1 MSFLWLALKD
11 TLLIA
16 KDRKAL
22 LTLILMPMLL
32 IAILGS
38 AFGTLMGDGE
48 VKIDKFTLG
57 IVNKDKGELG
67 DTIVQEVFAKG
78 LTEMVDVKEMSEGE
92 LYKMLREQKLP
103 VGLIIHEDFSTSV
116 MAGSETSVKLI
127 SIPSAALQSMIT
139 ENVVQQ
145 FSREAAVRMEGTK
158 LAVAAA
164 VANGAQIP
172 ANPGTDQVL
181 SGDAP
186 FELVKE
192 KAAGKEEVTVSS
204 FQYYA
209 AGMGVMFLLMTVT
222 IGVSAMIE
230 EKEQEVFKRLL
241 VSKLTHYE
249 YLGGKFLGILL
260 LSSLQMLAIIVGTRF
275 LFSVDWGS
283 SIPGVVVIGLSFVF
297 SASALGVMAGAFM
310 KTGKAFSTAGM
321 LGTQI
326 MAAVGGS
333 MVPLYV
339 FPDWVNNLVKVFP
352 NALALQSFLE
362 LMSGGSVR
370 DVLPGAVGLL
380 ALGAV
385 FLAIGLSRLAVER
398 RTMYA

>member
-1 MSFLWLALKD
+1 M
-11 TLLIA
+11 
-16 KDRKAL
+16 
-22 LTLILMPMLL
+22 
-32 IAILGS
+32 
-38 AFGTLMGDGE
+38 
-48 VKIDKFTLG
+48 
-57 IVNKDKGELG
+57 
-67 DTIVQEVFAKG
+67 Q
-78 LTEMVDVKEMSEGE
+78 
-92 LYKMLREQKLP
+92 
-103 VGLIIHEDFSTSV
+103 
-116 MAGSETSVKLI
+116 
-127 SIPSAALQSMIT
+127 PS
-139 ENVVQQ
+139 
-145 FSREAAVRMEGTK
+145 G
-158 LAVAAA
+158 
-164 VANGAQIP
+164 
-172 ANPGTDQVL
+172 
-181 SGDAP
+181 AP

-192 KAAGKEEVTVSS
+192 KAAGKEEGTVSS

-249 YLGGKFLGILL
+249 YLAGKFSGILL
-260 LSSLQMLAIIVGTRF
+260 LCTLQMLAIIIGTRF
-275 LFSVDWGS
+275 LFSVDWGD
-283 SIPGVVVIGLSFVF
+283 SIPGVILIGLSFVF

-362 LMSGGSVR
+362 LMSGGGLR
-370 DVLPGAVGLL
+370 DVLPGAAGLL
-380 ALGAV
+380 ALGAI

>member
-11 TLLIA
+11 TLMIA

-57 IVNKDKGELG
+57 IVNKDKGGLG
-67 DTIVQEVFAKG
+67 ETMVREVFAKG
-78 LTEMVDVKEMSEGE
+78 LPEMVKVKEMDEDE
-92 LYKMLREQKLP
+92 LNKELREQKLP
-103 VGLIIHEDFSTSV
+103 VGLIIHENFSTSV
-116 MAGSETSVKLI
+116 TAGSGTSVKLI
-127 SIPSAALQSMIT
+127 SIPSAALQSTII

-164 VANGAQIP
+164 VEKGVQVP
-172 ANPGTDQVL
+172 ANTGADKMQP
-181 SGDAP
+181 SGAP

-249 YLGGKFLGILL
+249 YLAGKFSGILL
-260 LSSLQMLAIIVGTRF
+260 LCTLQMLAIIIGTRF
-275 LFSVDWGS
+275 LFSVDWGD
-283 SIPGVVVIGLSFVF
+283 SIPGVILIGLSFVF

-362 LMSGGSVR
+362 LMSGGGLR
-370 DVLPGAVGLL
+370 DVLPGAAGLL
-380 ALGAV
+380 ALGAI